1 MPQKTTSALLMPL
14 FVGVFFLFQ
23 MLFSAPLQAQNADAQ
38 TFLRRIPFSE
48 KQNKA
53 FSKLPYLLLKAYCE
67 GRVKGYYPLA
77 PDLEAPYAEFS
88 AHFGFP
94 LAEEMQAADNSL
106 TPTLSTDICLEETCP
121 NLDPLSLDCFEVYL
135 DLFEEQA
142 LDTRKGRYSYKTKW
156 IRLVYSHTCTN
167 TGLEYYGAIFK
178 YEDLLKL
185 GERFDVPNVKNQAQA
200 LTIGQ
205 IFSQR
210 LFSGFIIE
218 HNGETIENPAEYTEE
233 QDRKVIY
240 KDVQI
245 YED

>member
-1 MPQKTTSALLMPL
+1 VPQKPTAALLKPL
-14 FVGVFFLFQ
+14 FLGVFLLFQ
-23 MLFSAPLQAQNADAQ
+23 ILDFDPLRAQNADGQ

-77 PDLEAPYAEFS
+77 PDLEVPYAEFS

-94 LAEEMQAADNSL
+94 LAQEMQTADNSFA
-106 TPTLSTDICLEETCP
+106 PALSDDLCLEETCP
-121 NLDPLSLDCFEVYL
+121 NLDPLSLGCFSFYL

-142 LDTRKGRYSYKTKW
+142 FDVRKGRYSYKTEW
-156 IRLVYSHTCTN
+156 VRLVYSHTCTN

-185 GERFDVPNVKNQAQA
+185 GQRFDVPNAKNQTQP
-200 LTIGQ
+200 LTIG
-205 IFSQR
+205 
-210 LFSGFIIE
+210 
-218 HNGETIENPAEYTEE
+218 
-233 QDRKVIY
+233 
-240 KDVQI
+240 
-245 YED
+245 